1 MCAGGR
7 AMRRGV
13 WTLVMAALFV
23 ALTAACSGAVTL
35 QFLTPVWQDGTV
47 DEVQAIVD
55 EWNAARPDIQVNIV
69 SVAWENINDYLLT
82 SFQAGQGPDLIHQD
96 TVMCYE
102 YGVQRYAE
110 PLNRYLDAATL
121 ADTPQASWDGVSDD
135 QGNIYGVPF
144 LQETLVIFYNKVM
157 LAAAGI
163 TPPADGMVTWDEL
176 RDYAQRLTIRDA
188 SGQTTTWGLLAPLEQ
203 RLWWC
208 LVDQNDGHVL
218 VKHTDGTWHV
228 EIDDPARD
236 AIQFYTNLV
245 TVDHVMPQDVLSYDF
260 TSLLQG
266 FKTGKYAMFTFGCW
280 VRDWINNLTQNQLD
294 WGMLEVKGPVRNVT
308 ESDPQ
313 GVCIYSGSAHK
324 DEAAQ
329 FLLYFTNT
337 ENQARIAKA
346 DWLFPIRQS
355 ALARPEF
362 QTTEDQWN
370 VLYQWL
376 PFAEDVKPKMFGFF
390 GWEWQSFIPQIEQV
404 ILGSESLDKA
414 LQAATSDGNEY
425 LRRMGLQ

>member
-1 MCAGGR
+1 MRR
-7 AMRRGV
+7 AMGM
-13 WTLVMAALFV
+13 LGMAALF
-23 ALTAACSGAVTL
+23 AATAAVCAGAVTL
-35 QFLTPVWQDGTV
+35 QFLTPAWQEDTV
-47 DEVQAIVD
+47 TEVENIVA
-55 EWNAARPDIQVNIV
+55 EWNAARPDIQVEMV

-82 SFQAGQGPDLIHQD
+82 SFQAGQGPDVIHQD

-102 YGVQRYAE
+102 YGVQGYAE
-110 PLNRYLDAATL
+110 PLNQYLDAATL
-121 ADTPQASWDGVSDD
+121 ADTAQASWDGVSDD
-135 QGNIYGVPF
+135 QGSIYGVPF
-144 LQETLVIFYNKVM
+144 LQETLVVFYNKAM
-157 LAAAGI
+157 FATAGI
-163 TPPADGMVTWDEL
+163 TPPADGMVTWAEL
-176 RDYAQRLTIRDA
+176 RDYALRLTKTDA
-188 SGQTTTWGLLAPLEQ
+188 SGQTTRWGLLAPLEQ

-208 LVDQNDGHVL
+208 LVAQNGGQVL
-218 VKHTDGTWHV
+218 AKHADGTWYV
-228 EIDDPARD
+228 EIDQAARQ
-236 AIQFYTNLV
+236 AIEYYTNLI

-280 VRDWINNLTQNQLD
+280 VRSWINNLTQNQLD

-313 GVCIYSGSAHK
+313 GVFIYSGSAHK

-362 QTTEDQWN
+362 RTTQEQWN

-404 ILGSESLDKA
+404 ILGSKTLDKA
-414 LQAATSDGNEY
+414 LQAATDDGNEY